1 MNKLKQLSE
10 KHSEL
15 LAQSGQLD
23 AAKPEE
29 RAKLDGLIAEIK
41 ETDAA
46 IKTEIELQGIK
57 SRAAP
62 ELSKGEKRDLDT
74 FDLGKALRHL
84 VRGSSLTRPLDGIE
98 AEMLQE
104 GERELRLAGLA
115 DGSSDIMLPRALV
128 RRARPNSS
136 ETRALK
142 AGDPP
147 SGGHLVPD
155 HLQGLLDDFFAGSVL
170 AQGGATV
177 LEGLSGNIPIPRF
190 QSDVTKPGWKA
201 ELAAADEQNPTFAV
215 LTLTPKRQSA
225 YVDVSEQLLMQTGQ
239 VVETALRS
247 HLSSTLVELCE
258 AGYFHGTGTLQPNG
272 LLGTTG
278 IGSVAGGT
286 NGAAVSLKTLV
297 DLETA
302 VDTQNALGG
311 SLCYFS
317 NGAVRGALKQT
328 PIVTGS
334 DSRRLLESNAGEVN
348 GYSAHFTNV
357 IRRDLTKGNKNTCS
371 ALIFGNASDYVI
383 GHWGGL
389 GLSLERGREN
399 AIHGRY
405 TLVVSVYVD
414 GGVRRPK
421 SFAACTDVLTA

>member
-15 LAQSGQLD
+15 LAQSEQLD
-23 AAKPEE
+23 AATPEE

-57 SRAAP
+57 NRSATD
-62 ELSKGEKRDLDT
+62 LSKQDKRDLDT
-74 FDLGKALRHL
+74 FDLGKTLRHL
-84 VRGSSLTRPLDGIE
+84 VRGSSLGRPLDGIE

-115 DGSSDIMLPRALV
+115 DGGSDIMLPRALV
-128 RRARPNSS
+128 RRQSP
-136 ETRALK
+136 ETRALQ
-142 AGDPP
+142 AGVPA
-147 SGGHLVPD
+147 SGGLLVPEY
-155 HLQGLLDDFFAGSVL
+155 LQGLLDDFFTSSVL
-170 AQGGATV
+170 HQAGATV

-201 ELAAADEQNPTFAV
+201 ELAAADEQKPTFAA
-215 LTLTPKRQSA
+215 LPLTPKRQSA
-225 YVDVSEQLLMQTGQ
+225 YVDISEQLLMQTGQ

-258 AGYFHGTGTLQPNG
+258 AGYFHGTGGLQPNG
-272 LLGTTG
+272 LLGTSG

-286 NGAAVSLKTLV
+286 NGAAISLKTLV

-348 GYSAHFTNV
+348 GYLAHFTNV